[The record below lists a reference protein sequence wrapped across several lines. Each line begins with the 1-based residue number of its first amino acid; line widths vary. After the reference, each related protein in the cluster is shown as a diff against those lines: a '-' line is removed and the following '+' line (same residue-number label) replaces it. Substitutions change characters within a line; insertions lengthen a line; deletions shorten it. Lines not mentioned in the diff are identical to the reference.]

1 MKKMDQTL
9 LPVYGTQSKKSFTLI
24 ELLVVIAIIAI
35 LAAILLPA
43 LNSARER
50 GRQAACINN
59 LKQIGLAHTIYTQ
72 SSDDWILPAAY
83 DHSSYSSSGKI
94 WMQSL
99 NDLQTG
105 VVYIPHS
112 EGNYSG
118 STFVCPSEAEVFG
131 TNSGSSN
138 SSGPY
143 VYSTHY
149 GANAFLCGL
158 KSADMKSKAHL
169 RYRKLSEIKS
179 PSAAMYASDF
189 NYRKHHAS
197 DYVSLGRFTNRHSQN
212 YQINMVI
219 LDGHVENHTVQE
231 MLAWPKESYNSDVT
245 TINTGD
251 HFLAR
256 GFKLL

>member
-1 MKKMDQTL
+1 MKQ
-9 LPVYGTQSKKSFTLI
+9 KKVSGFTLI

-59 LKQIGLAHTIYTQ
+59 LKQIGTAHTIYTQ

-83 DHSSYSSSGKI
+83 DHSSYGDSGKT

-99 NDLQTG
+99 SDLQTG
-105 VVYIPHS
+105 VVYLKYQD
-112 EGNYSG
+112 GNYDG
-118 STFVCPSEAEVFG
+118 STFVCPSEEAPFG
-131 TNSGSSN
+131 ASTGNSTGGFS
-138 SSGPY
+138 
-143 VYSTHY
+143 YSTHY
-149 GANAFLCGL
+149 GANGFLCGV
-158 KSADMKSKAHL
+158 KSADQKSKPHC

-179 PSAAMYASDF
+179 PSVAMYASDY
-189 NYRKHHAS
+189 NYRKHHVS
-197 DYVSLGRFTNRHSQN
+197 DYLSLGRLTNRHSSQN
-212 YQINMVI
+212 YLINMVI
-219 LDGHVENHTVQE
+219 LDGHVENHTAQA
-231 MLAWPKESYNSDVT
+231 MLAWPAESYNNGVSGV
-245 TINTGD
+245 NPSD

>member
-1 MKKMDQTL
+1 MKQ
-9 LPVYGTQSKKSFTLI
+9 KKVSGFTLI

-59 LKQIGLAHTIYTQ
+59 LKQIGTAHTIYTQ

-83 DHSSYSSSGKI
+83 DHSSYGDSGKT

-105 VVYIPHS
+105 VIYIKYQD
-112 EGNYSG
+112 GNYNG
-118 STFVCPSEAEVFG
+118 SSFLCPSEEAPFG
-131 TNSGSSN
+131 AALTNTTG
-138 SSGPY
+138 GFA
-143 VYSTHY
+143 YSTHY
-149 GANAFLCGL
+149 GANAFLCGV
-158 KSADMKSKAHL
+158 KSADRASKPHC

-179 PSAAMYASDF
+179 PSVAMYASDY
-189 NYRKHHAS
+189 NYRKHHVS
-197 DYVSLGRFTNRHSQN
+197 DYLNQGRLSNYRHSSN
-212 YQINMVI
+212 NLINMVI
-219 LDGHVENHTVQE
+219 LDGHVENHTVE
-231 MLAWPKESYNSDVT
+231 AILAWPAESYNNGVSGV
-245 TINTGD
+245 NASD